1 MNSIDRSDPVILGR
15 ILADHRELFGQLS
28 AVRTAFTQTARP
40 MPTDVAAIQGSL
52 GSLREYL
59 RIHFEQ
65 EEEGGF
71 MEESIARMPRL
82 ATAVQLILK
91 QHPALLAEID
101 ALIATLTPE
110 ICTPAVWAQAGS
122 MFEQFSAQMLDHER
136 SENTVVQDGYNE
148 DLGLTD

>member
-1 MNSIDRSDPVILGR
+1 
-15 ILADHRELFGQLS
+15 
-28 AVRTAFTQTARP
+28 